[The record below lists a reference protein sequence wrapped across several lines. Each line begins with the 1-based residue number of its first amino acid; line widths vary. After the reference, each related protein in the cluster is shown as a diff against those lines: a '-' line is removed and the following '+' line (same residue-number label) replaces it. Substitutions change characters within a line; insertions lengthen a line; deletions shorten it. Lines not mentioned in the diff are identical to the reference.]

1 VKYIIERIGIF
12 VMYTALVCMYTPSI
26 AQEADYFSGTY
37 LNQETGLKFKVTQK
51 EQVYT
56 CTLSLQDKTYEFQAA
71 AILGILSGAYQ
82 VQGNSIPVTF
92 TRLMNKFILMSEGY
106 SIHME
111 RDNTANQKTTN
122 THALTQSDTNNSQ
135 SDQSWLIPDEKV
147 IPASGSPLKDPYGNY
162 QLQLPK
168 NWKLES
174 SDSYITLKKDR
185 SSAAINIYPHLF
197 KSTDEA
203 MADVKDISDP
213 NSDTN
218 LNVEAI
224 KTKNDR
230 HLVRMKGLMKGQP
243 TYIEYA
249 CIFSPYGGGIFINL
263 NLEQESLNNEI
274 HGLVQSILATVQF
287 LKPPSNPTIETL
299 EKRLRGRKLVFLK
312 TDSYSTQRTDLDLFN
327 DGSYAYKNETS
338 MMSTGYSTLSYA
350 GNLSHSGRW
359 KIAMKDNK
367 PILLL
372 CEKYAEFYAY
382 EIQAAGE
389 SESSILLGGS
399 RFFIQ

>member
-1 VKYIIERIGIF
+1 MF
-12 VMYTALVCMYTPSI
+12 VLCTALVCIYTPSI

-51 EQVYT
+51 EQAYT
-56 CTLSLQDKTYEFQAA
+56 CTLSLQDKTYEFQATT
-71 AILGILSGAYQ
+71 ILGILSGAYQ

-92 TRLMNKFILMSEGY
+92 TRLMNKFMLISEGY
-106 SIHME
+106 TIPME
-111 RDNTANQKTTN
+111 RVNTENQETATTDK
-122 THALTQSDTNNSQ
+122 AVPSDTNNAQ
-135 SDQSWLIPDEKV
+135 QDKSWLMPEDKV
-147 IPASGSPLKDPYGNY
+147 IPASGIILRDPYGNY

-168 NWKLES
+168 NWKLQS
-174 SDSYITLKKDR
+174 SDSYITLKKEG
-185 SSAAINIYPHLF
+185 SSATINIYPHLF

-203 MADVKDISDP
+203 MADIKDISDRD
-213 NSDTN
+213 SDTN

-230 HLVRMKGLMKGQP
+230 YLVRMKGLMKGQP

-263 NLEQESLNNEI
+263 NLEQETWSAET
-274 HGLVQSILATVQF
+274 HGLIQSILATVDF
-287 LKPPSNPTIETL
+287 IKPQPNPIL
-299 EKRLRGRKLVFLK
+299 ESIQKRLSGKKLLYLK

-367 PILLL
+367 PTLLL
-372 CEKYAEFYAY
+372 CEEYAEFYEY
-382 EIQAAGE
+382 PIQAVD
-389 SESSILLGGS
+389 SETSISLGGKK
-399 RFFIQ
+399 FFVQ